1 MLQNDVVLKVIR
13 RPSLATCSHLHRI
26 SLTPEDGRP
35 QVCGMVASKAR
46 RMGIDG
52 ETHKNLTFDQHSGR
66 QWVGR
71 DMSSDTARE
80 NASVVDSSLRDMSSD
95 TARENASVVDS
106 SLTEW
111 KQDAQG
117 KETIVA
123 GFYHEG
129 YEEPLLML
137 MKRGAVHSGLVVKVF
152 GLQIMHMRVKQRYS
166 YLSPPLLPKL
176 KEERTTLDMEDK
188 CSVPEATSPSQ
199 VKSRNELVGTNQK
212 VADSISGFEGTTS
225 RKSKLGRDSTNGIN
239 TIFEAEQQPHSAT
252 KSWKRKRKSLV
263 PGKLTLPQS
272 KLGQDSTTDIN
283 TNFGSEQQPQPA
295 SKAWK
300 RKRRTLVLKPIWI
313 LILANLQSL
322 RRSRNHTVCGAP
334 MENPLTLFSSSRSSS
349 SKFQA
354 CQSVPFLSTAC
365 HASCFLIL
373 GIKWQK
379 MENPDL
385 RTSMG
390 MKPDQKGVRM
400 KRSDPTAPEYH
411 ILKPS
416 DVILSFDGVHIAN
429 DGTGEKSINTKAM
442 RAKEVRQASWSSEL
456 VFIGVCLSAQIKAE
470 SPSNAGVNSKC
481 VSSDGNLSNT
491 SSKVSSV
498 SVPQTPRSEGD
509 ILQSSNLKRFSFADL
524 KMATRNF
531 RPDSVLG
538 EGGFGSVFKGW
549 LDENSLTAAKP
560 GTGMVI
566 AVKRLNQEGF
576 QGHKEWLAEV
586 NYLGQLYHPHL
597 VKLIGYCLEEEHQL
611 VVYEFMPRG
620 SLENHLFIRG
630 SYFQPFS
637 WNVRLKVALGATK
650 GLALLHSVE
659 TKVIYR
665 AICNLKCRD
674 AICN

>member
-1 MLQNDVVLKVIR
+1 MDMEGVGTVEVHRKGQKFYGKKEKVEDMENHQSDDGGEACSGTEEGLNVNALKGKVDAEFSNAKAER
-13 RPSLATCSHLHRI
+13 FSPQGQRKRSKKLFFGVTRDHRHTFWNCWRLFDNLI
-26 SLTPEDGRP
+26 ESGIVSNQER
-35 QVCGMVASKAR
+35 S
-46 RMGIDG
+46 IDG
-52 ETHKNLTFDQHSGR
+52 QLIRKL
-66 QWVGR
+66 
-71 DMSSDTARE
+71 
-80 NASVVDSSLRDMSSD
+80 
-95 TARENASVVDS
+95 
-106 SLTEW
+106 
-111 KQDAQG
+111 
-117 KETIVA
+117 
-123 GFYHEG
+123 
-129 YEEPLLML
+129 
-137 MKRGAVHSGLVVKVF
+137 VF

-199 VKSRNELVGTNQK
+199 VKSRNKLVGTIQK

-225 RKSKLGRDSTNGIN
+225 RKSKLGRDSTDDIN

-252 KSWKRKRKSLV
+252 KSWKRKRKSL
-263 PGKLTLPQS
+263 KLTLPQS

-300 RKRRTLVLKPIWI
+300 RKRRTLLSGSEAHLDSHISQPSKPE
-313 LILANLQSL
+313 AVSQSHCL
-322 RRSRNHTVCGAP
+322 WGTDGKPTHP
-334 MENPLTLFSSSRSSS
+334 IF
-349 SKFQA
+349 
-354 CQSVPFLSTAC
+354 FLSFLFLQVSTLSISAVLIN
-365 HASCFLIL
+365 SFLIL

-390 MKPDQKGVRM
+390 MKPDQKGVCM

-411 ILKPS
+411 VLKPS
-416 DVILSFDGVHIAN
+416 DVILSFDGVDIAN
-429 DGTGEKSINTKAM
+429 DGTGEKSINTKGM
-442 RAKEVRQASWSSEL
+442 RVKELRQASWSSEL
-456 VFIGVCLSAQIKAE
+456 VFIGVCLSAQIKVE
-470 SPSNAGVNSKC
+470 SPSNAGYLYSRKLRLSIKRLLNFVNLDLLVWVNSKC

-498 SVPQTPRSEGD
+498 SVPQTPRSEVD

-549 LDENSLTAAKP
+549 LDENSLTTAKP

-611 VVYEFMPRG
+611 LVYEFMPRG
-620 SLENHLFIRG
+620 SLENHLFNGRR
-630 SYFQPFS
+630 FQHKLLTTETALPFIHS
-637 WNVRLKVALGATK
+637 HTYSDKKMPT
-650 GLALLHSVE
+650 LLFFFSAFAPVHFIFLS
-659 TKVIYR
+659 
-665 AICNLKCRD
+665 
-674 AICN
+674 